1 MAKETPQIADAAD
14 AKPLERIRG
23 EIVFDHVGYERGGQV
38 ILQDVSFRIAPGE
51 TLGIMGMTGTG
62 KTTIVNL
69 LQRFYDVTSGRILL
83 DGQDIRTIPLIQ
95 LRAAMSVVMQEVF
108 LFSDSVSENVKTG
121 RREDT
126 DQETVRWASGC
137 RPGLR
142 ILSRISQNGMRQ

>member
-1 MAKETPQIADAAD
+1 
-14 AKPLERIRG
+14 
-23 EIVFDHVGYERGGQV
+23 
-38 ILQDVSFRIAPGE
+38 
-51 TLGIMGMTGTG
+51 MGMTGTG

-126 DQETVRWASGC
+126 DQEMVRWASDAAGASHFIENLSERYETVIDPKRHEVIKKDKWKTLSKQFNRLGILLLLAGC
-137 RPGLR
+137 GLFLFYARSVGESRP
-142 ILSRISQNGMRQ
+142 

>member
-14 AKPLERIRG
+14 ARPLERIRG

-83 DGQDIRTIPLIQ
+83 DGQDIRAIPLIQ

-108 LFSDSVSENVKTG
+108 LFSLQLLG
-121 RREDT
+121 RFRAT
-126 DQETVRWASGC
+126 T
-137 RPGLR
+137 
-142 ILSRISQNGMRQ
+142 LSRSWEYLTVLPTIYLLR